1 MENNDGIPLQ
11 AYLDERS
18 DYLIAQ
24 ERLNDENDKVV
35 SWDEIRDLVALHD

>member
-24 ERLNDENDKVV
+24 KRLNNEYDKVL
-35 SWDEIRDLVALHD
+35 SGDEIRDLIDLHG